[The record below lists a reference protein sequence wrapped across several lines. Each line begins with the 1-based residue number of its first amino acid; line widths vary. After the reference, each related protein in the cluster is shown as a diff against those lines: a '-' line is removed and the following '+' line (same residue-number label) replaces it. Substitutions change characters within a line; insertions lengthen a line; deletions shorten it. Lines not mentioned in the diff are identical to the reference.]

1 MRAADR
7 FDGDQSRPGSAVLRS
22 FFEGAPFQMGITE
35 LTADEDLLLVS
46 VNPATA
52 AAMGMTVEDLQGKH
66 ISELGL
72 SGPRRGVWV
81 DKYLE
86 ALETQRPVNFEQASN
101 VPGSDVWWQVTLTH
115 LGTGPTGQP
124 RFSYVVQDITQRKR
138 DEKTQIALYRIS
150 ESAQS
155 EATLSTL
162 FPKIHEIVGEL
173 LPAKNFFVA
182 LYDRSKD
189 ELTFPYYMDE
199 YDDPPPAHTL
209 DDGTLAGRVVKLGQ
223 ALLFTPETPNEGV
236 YQEEGYVGTPSSHW
250 LGVPLKTKSDTI
262 GALVVQSYTGEVR
275 YQETDKTLLEFVSG
289 QVAAAIER
297 KQAEE
302 ALRLSESR
310 LEEAQRLAHL
320 GSWNWDGASKTLTWS
335 DELCRIYGVDPATHQ
350 PSFGDFIRRL
360 PLEDRDGM
368 AAMFTRAAETKQP
381 FHHETR
387 VVRPDGEIRTLF
399 DKVEVLVDSNGTVT
413 GLAGACLDITSRKRT
428 ETLEHDRSQILEQ
441 VAQDEPLTGILLRVA
456 EALEHQRQDLRA
468 CLLLVKNGRMVC
480 GACPSMPMEFA
491 TAIENVSVADGNG
504 SFAAAA
510 MSGAPALV
518 ADTASDASWK
528 NLQILCRQFHIRS
541 CWSVPIVSAN
551 GGVLGTLSLIGPTPR
566 AATEAD
572 RQLLESVCRLAAVAI
587 DHRELT
593 DKLTHQA
600 QHDAL
605 TGLPN
610 RLLFH
615 DRLSQALAQAHR
627 NGQKVAVIYMDL
639 DRFKHINDTMGHSAG
654 DALLRQAAARL
665 DNCVRRSDTL
675 ARLGGDE
682 FTVVLAEL
690 DDPRD
695 AMRAAKNIVE
705 AMRLPYTVEGREL
718 FVTISLGISLFPE
731 DGDDSETLMVNAD
744 VAMYRAKELG
754 RDNFQWFAA
763 DMNIMARERMELE
776 WHLRYAMQLGQ
787 LSLAYQPQCNAEG
800 EVLAFEALMRWQHPT
815 LGAVSPSRFIPL
827 AEDSSLIISLGEWAL
842 RKACAQA
849 AEWRKA
855 GHPKLRISVNV
866 SAMQFNRQD
875 WVETVRCALRDT
887 QLPAEALELEITE
900 SLLLAS
906 VRETPSNLFELRRL
920 GVGVAIDDFGTGY
933 SSLSYLHKLPIST
946 LKIDQ
951 SFVSEIGAQP
961 AHGQEAAPIIR
972 TIITLAHNLGMAV
985 VAEGIETEA
994 QRQLLIRLGCEGLQ
1008 GFLLHKPLDVER
1020 ARALLD
1026 AQLRRQSA

>member
-1 MRAADR
+1 MNADHR
-7 FDGDQSRPGSAVLRS
+7 FDEDLSSPGSAVLRS

-52 AAMGMTVEDLQGKH
+52 IAMGMSIDDLQGRH
-66 ISELGL
+66 ISQLGL
-72 SGPRRGVWV
+72 TGPRRGVWV

-86 ALETQRPVNFEQASN
+86 ALETRQPVNFEQASN

-124 RFSYVVQDITQRKR
+124 RFSYVVQDITQRKH
-138 DEKTQIALYRIS
+138 DERTQIALYRIS
-150 ESAQS
+150 EAAQS
-155 EATLSTL
+155 EATLSML
-162 FPKIHEIVGEL
+162 FTKIHEIVDGL

-189 ELTFPYYMDE
+189 ELSFPYYVDE
-199 YDDPPPAHTL
+199 YDPPPPPHSL
-209 DDGTLAGRVVKLGQ
+209 DSGTLAGRVVKLGQ

-236 YQEEGYVGTPSSHW
+236 YQEDAYIGTPSSHW

-262 GALVVQSYTGEVR
+262 GALVVQSYTGDVR
-275 YQETDKTLLEFVSG
+275 YRETDKTLLEFVSG

-320 GSWNWDGASKTLTWS
+320 GSWNWDGVSRTLTWS
-335 DELCRIYGVDPATHQ
+335 DELCRIYGVDPETHQ
-350 PSFGDFIRRL
+350 PSYGDFLRRL
-360 PLEDRDGM
+360 PEEDRDHM
-368 AAMFTRAAETKQP
+368 VALFTQAARNKQP
-381 FHHETR
+381 FSHETR
-387 VVRPDGEIRTLF
+387 IVRPDGEIRMLF
-399 DKVEVLVDSNGTVT
+399 DKVEVLEDANGVVT

-428 ETLEHDRSQILEQ
+428 EMLEHDRSQILEQ

-456 EALEHQRQDLRA
+456 DALEHQRQDLRA
-468 CLLLVKNGRMVC
+468 CLLLVKDGRMMC
-480 GACPSMPMEFA
+480 GACPSMPPEFA
-491 TAIENVSVADGNG
+491 TAIESVTIADGNG
-504 SFAAAA
+504 SFASAV
-510 MSGAPALV
+510 MTGNPMLT
-518 ADTASDASWK
+518 ADTATDPNWK
-528 NLQILCRQFHIRS
+528 NMQRLCGHFQIRS
-541 CWSVPIVSAN
+541 CWSMPIVSAN
-551 GGVLGTLSLIGPTPR
+551 GGVLGTLSLIGPVPR
-566 AATEAD
+566 AATESD
-572 RQLLESVCRLAAVAI
+572 RKLLESVCRLAAVAI

-593 DKLTHQA
+593 EKLTHQA

-627 NGQKVAVIYMDL
+627 NGQQVAVIYMDL
-639 DRFKHINDTMGHSAG
+639 DRFKHINDTMGHSSG

-690 DDPRD
+690 EDPRD

-705 AMRLPYTVEGREL
+705 AMRLPFTVEGREL
-718 FVTISLGISLFPE
+718 FVTISLGISLFPD
-731 DGDDSETLMVNAD
+731 DGEDSETLMVNAD

-763 DMNIMARERMELE
+763 EMNIMARERMELE

-787 LSLAYQPQCNAEG
+787 LSLAYQPQCNAAG
-800 EVLAFEALMRWQHPT
+800 DVLAFEALMRWQHPT
-815 LGAVSPSRFIPL
+815 LGAVAPSRFIPL

-849 AEWRKA
+849 TEWRKA

-866 SAMQFNRQD
+866 SALQFNRPD
-875 WVETVRCALRDT
+875 WVDTVRNALRDT
-887 QLPAEALELEITE
+887 QLPPEALELEITE
-900 SLLLAS
+900 SLLLES
-906 VRETPSNLFELRRL
+906 ERETTSNLFELRKL

-951 SFVSEIGAQP
+951 SFVREIGAQP
-961 AHGQEAAPIIR
+961 LQGQEAAPIVR
-972 TIITLAHNLGMAV
+972 TIIALAHNLGMSV
-985 VAEGIETEA
+985 VAEGVETEA
-994 QRQLLIRLGCEGLQ
+994 QRELLVRLGCEGLQ
-1008 GFLLHKPLDVER
+1008 GFYLHKPLDVVQ

-1026 AQLRRQSA
+1026 GQVRK